1 MVGVTIVVVSAS
13 SVAGTV
19 VVPAR
24 VELLPEL
31 VMGTWKVVLLPD
43 TGARVGPSLGVVS
56 ACAVVLLPESASVID
71 IWLILVVVAGVVSVR
86 LPDDLAAVSVV
97 SDVFATVV
105 FVVTAVV

>member
-43 TGARVGPSLGVVS
+43 TGARVGPSLGVS
-56 ACAVVLLPESASVID
+56 GCAVVLLPESASVID

-97 SDVFATVV
+97 SDIFATVV